1 MRDNTYIGCQVLIA
15 KIQIK
20 REINNILNSSS
31 NCKTY
36 NKGGYNIQH
45 TDFNPCNG
53 LFNCLQ
59 TINNKLYFSTCIK
72 LRKHY
77 YNMTNFV
84 INAYPNLQFKIQHKE
99 FSKFETY
106 LGIGRDDGCI
116 VTHDI
121 YSVKISKLKE
131 NQPPLTIQE
140 EV

>member
-1 MRDNTYIGCQVLIA
+1 MKDNTYIGCQVLIA

-59 TINNKLYFSTCIK
+59 TINLIAYKPLITNCI
-72 LRKHY
+72 LVR
-77 YNMTNFV
+77 V
-84 INAYPNLQFKIQHKE
+84 
-99 FSKFETY
+99 
-106 LGIGRDDGCI
+106 
-116 VTHDI
+116 
-121 YSVKISKLKE
+121 
-131 NQPPLTIQE
+131 
-140 EV
+140 